1 LLPSNIRAGPGA
13 PADREKAVAAAKAR
27 AVVAGEVVKAVVV
40 VAVAVGETAGQPAA
54 NYHLLVAGF
63 VYPNESRLLRKAMN
77 KVIIAID

>member
-40 VAVAVGETAGQPAA
+40 VAGVAVGETAGHPADT
-54 NYHLLVAGF
+54 YYLSLQ
-63 VYPNESRLLRKAMN
+63 K
-77 KVIIAID
+77 